1 MRGLL
6 GVLGLLRTLFFTL
19 PLIYLS
25 TLALGLVNEAVALFD
40 RREAYQHK
48 IVHLWARALMAFSL
62 IRLRVRGRENLE
74 AEQHYVYVANH
85 QSYFDIPV
93 LLVALPPGARF
104 MAKASLFP
112 IPFLGWYMSRMGFL
126 PIELGGNKVHANA
139 RQLLQ
144 AVRQIRQ
151 GHSIVVF
158 PEGGRSLTGELEEFR
173 AGIFLAAI
181 KVGAP
186 VVPLAL
192 RGTRQVQAAGSW
204 HIRPGAVK
212 LVIEPPVST
221 EGMDREQLPQLM
233 DRVRGAIVNNLREER
248 NDFIGG

>member
-1 MRGLL
+1 MQGLL

-25 TLALGLVNEAVALFD
+25 TLGLGLVNEGFALFN
-40 RREAYQHK
+40 RRGAHQHT
-48 IVHLWARALMAFSL
+48 VVRWWARGLMAVSL
-62 IRLRVRGRENLE
+62 IRLRVRGQENLE
-74 AEQHYVYVANH
+74 PGRHYVYVANH

-93 LLVALPPGARF
+93 LLVSLPPGTRF

-112 IPFLGWYMSRMGFL
+112 FPFLGWYMSRMGFL
-126 PIELGGNKVHANA
+126 PIALGANNARANA

-158 PEGGRSLTGELEEFR
+158 PEGGRSMSGELEEFR
-173 AGIFLAAI
+173 AGIFLAAV

-186 VVPLAL
+186 VVPLTL
-192 RGTRQVQAAGSW
+192 KGTRRALAAKSW
-204 HIRPGAVK
+204 NIRPGPVE
-212 LVIEPPVST
+212 LVIDAPVGT
-221 EGMDREQLPQLM
+221 EGMTREHLPQLVG
-233 DRVRGAIVNNLREER
+233 RVREAMENNLREASE
-248 NDFIGG
+248 